1 MEKLQPILK
10 KLQPVLDHL
19 EKVILGAVLIWVAF
33 TSIMQLLDARKIVGD
48 LSKDQDEEIRLKGSD
63 YKTDANLKSKLY
75 DLIEQASGSP
85 EELILQG
92 SNHMVFNPQKWKEI
106 ISTQTGGSHVTNLV
120 PDSVTN
126 KLGVSALQV
135 TRIDPLRLVVTPE
148 AVLSA
153 DKTRVLY
160 RFHQIDQYP
169 MQFNPKAGL
178 LSTFIAHQ
186 LTAKPES
193 KRFTLGSAMPA
204 DLHSFTKRMPKATL
218 QQFHPDWIVKIHFR
232 GATLPVSPGNVDSV
246 FFNLDIIYRN
256 PGLDGNPVTGNTV
269 TNQNPRVQSKSPIA
283 ITRAYQA
290 DFLYQTKY
298 QARMTYR
305 GFRVGRHIMMDGE
318 ALVIKRITPNEVWL
332 YSDLEFGGNGKLYIK
347 KLVNPAALP
356 AAGGGR
362 GAVAQPP
369 PVPSTTSSLGGL

>member
-48 LSKDQDEEIRLKGSD
+48 LSKDQDEEVRLKGSD
-63 YKTDANLKSKLY
+63 YKTDANLKIKLH
-75 DLIEQASGSP
+75 DLIAQASGSP

-92 SNHMVFNPQKWKEI
+92 SNHMVFNPKKWKEI
-106 ISTQTGGSHVTNLV
+106 ISTQAGGSQVTNLV
-120 PDSVTN
+120 SDSVTN

-135 TRIDPLRLVVTPE
+135 IKIEPLRLVVTPE
-148 AVLSA
+148 ALLSA
-153 DKTRVLY
+153 DRTKVRY

-169 MQFNPKAGL
+169 MQVNSQAGL
-178 LSTFIAHQ
+178 LSTFIAH
-186 LTAKPES
+186 LPMAKPES
-193 KRFTLGSAMPA
+193 KIFTLSSAMPA
-204 DLHSFTKRMPKATL
+204 ELHSFTKRFPKAAL
-218 QQFHPDWIVKIHFR
+218 QKFHPDWIVKIHFR
-232 GATLPVSPGNVDSV
+232 GATPPVSPGNVDSV
-246 FFNLDIIYRN
+246 FFNLDIIYTN

-269 TNQNPRVQSKSPIA
+269 TNQNPRVRSKSPIA

-347 KLVNPAALP
+347 KLVNPTALP
-356 AAGGGR
+356 AAGGGGGR
-362 GAVAQPP
+362 GAVAQPT
-369 PVPSTTSSLGGL
+369 PVP